1 MRGQAGFWDLDERYQ
16 RLSAVGD
23 PLEKLNAII
32 PWPVFEK
39 PLAKALKRSDG
50 SKGGRPPFPAVLMFK
65 ILVLQALYN
74 LSDDQAE
81 FVIQD
86 RLSFMR
92 FLGLSLSQKVPDAK
106 TIWLFRESLVRAGA
120 IDNLFAR
127 FDKHL
132 SKSGYLAPLG
142 GASLACRAM
151 KGGQIVDATIIQAP
165 RQHNSQNEKATIKV
179 GEIPEGW
186 KDKPAKLAQKDR
198 DARWTVKYSKAKQ
211 PTETP
216 TSAATRQHDI
226 AIPMFGYKNHAG
238 IDRVHGFIRGWTVT
252 SASANDGAQLR
263 NVVAK
268 DNTASTVWAD
278 SAYRSKTNEEWLERN
293 GLTSDIHQRKPKGKP
308 MPEAMSR
315 ANGRRSKV
323 RSAVEHVFARQKDKM
338 KLFIRTIGISRAK
351 VKIGMA
357 NIAYNML
364 RYVFHEARRAAA

>member
-1 MRGQAGFWDLDERYQ
+1 MRGQPGFFDVDERYA

-32 PWPVFEK
+32 PWTVFEK

-50 SKGGRPPFPAVLMFK
+50 SKGGRPPYPAIMMFK

-92 FLGLSLSQKVPDAK
+92 FLGLSLSSSVPDAK

-132 SKSGYLAPLG
+132 SKSGYLAK
-142 GASLACRAM
+142 S
-151 KGGQIVDATIIQAP
+151 GQIVDATIIQAP
-165 RQHNSQNEKATIKV
+165 KQRNTQDEKDAIKRGDV
-179 GEIPEGW
+179 PDGW

-198 DARWTVKYSKAKQ
+198 DARWTVKYSKAKRPEQ
-211 PTETP
+211 TPHSAKTEQ
-216 TSAATRQHDI
+216 RDI

-238 IDRVHGFIRGWTVT
+238 IDRSHGFIRGWTVT
-252 SASANDGAQLR
+252 SASAHDGAQLR
-263 NVVAK
+263 TIVRK

-278 SAYRSKTNEEWLERN
+278 SAYRSKKNEAFLAGN
-293 GLTSDIHQRKPKGKP
+293 GLKSDIHQRKPKGRS

-315 ANGRRSKV
+315 ANGRRSKI

-338 KLFIRTIGISRAK
+338 KLFIRTIGIDRAK
-351 VKIGMA
+351 VKIGMG

-364 RYVFHEARRAAA
+364 RYVFHEGKRASA

>member
-1 MRGQAGFWDLDERYQ
+1 MRGQPGFWDLDERYE

-32 PWPVFEK
+32 PWSVFEK
-39 PLAKALKRSDG
+39 PLSKALKRSDG

-92 FLGLSLSQKVPDAK
+92 FLGLGLSDKVPDAK
-106 TIWLFRESLVRAGA
+106 TIWLFRECLVRAGA

-132 SKSGYLAPLG
+132 SRSGYLA
-142 GASLACRAM
+142 

-165 RQHNSQNEKATIKV
+165 RQHNSQDEKEAIKA
-179 GEIPEGW
+179 GEIPEEW
-186 KDKPAKLAQKDR
+186 QDKPAKLAQKDR

-216 TSAATRQHDI
+216 TSAPTKTHDI

-238 IDRVHGFIRGWTVT
+238 IDRAHGFIRGWTVT
-252 SASANDGAQLR
+252 SASAHDGAQLR

-278 SAYRSKTNEEWLERN
+278 SAYRSKTNEEWLKAN
-293 GLTSDIHQRKPKGKP
+293 GLKSDIHQRKPKGKP
-308 MPEAMSR
+308 MPDTMSR
-315 ANGRRSKV
+315 ANGRRSKI
-323 RSAVEHVFARQKDKM
+323 RSSVEHVFARQKDKM
-338 KLFIRTIGISRAK
+338 KLFIRTIGLGRAG

-364 RYVFHEARRAAA
+364 RYVFHEAKRVIA

>member
-1 MRGQAGFWDLDERYQ
+1 MREQPGFWDLDERYQ

-86 RLSFMR
+86 RVSFMR

-165 RQHNSQNEKATIKV
+165 RQHNSQDEKAAIKAD
-179 GEIPEGW
+179 EIPEGW

-216 TSAATRQHDI
+216 TSAATKQHDI

-238 IDRVHGFIRGWTVT
+238 IDRTHGFIRGWTVT
-252 SASANDGAQLR
+252 SASAHDGAQLR
-263 NVVAK
+263 NVVVK